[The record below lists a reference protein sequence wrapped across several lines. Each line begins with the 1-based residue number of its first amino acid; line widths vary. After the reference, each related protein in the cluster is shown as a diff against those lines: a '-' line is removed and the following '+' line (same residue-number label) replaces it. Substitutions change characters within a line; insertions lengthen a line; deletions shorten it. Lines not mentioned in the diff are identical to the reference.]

1 MSIKLF
7 KTFVLKNRSKNDQ
20 QWYHLDAEGQVMGRL
35 AVKVANLLRGKTKPE
50 YTPNQDSG
58 DFVIVTNIEKAI
70 FKGNNKMKNEM
81 FYHHTSYANGFKQ
94 ESLES
99 MFKRAPE
106 KVLKLAVNGMLP
118 KNRMRDK
125 LITKL
130 KIYKG
135 NDHPHKA
142 QKVIV
147 L

>member
-70 FKGNNKMKNEM
+70 F
-81 FYHHTSYANGFKQ
+81 
-94 ESLES
+94 LES